1 MHQRSCHVI
10 NGLNNELCADL
21 EEQVA
26 ENNTQE
32 DLDLTGGELT
42 ANLSSA
48 EYEITPEIKKGIKLP
63 KSDSEWST
71 ANEYLSNLLYL

>member
-1 MHQRSCHVI
+1 MHQRSCRVI

-42 ANLSSA
+42 ANLIARIGHKYTS
-48 EYEITPEIKKGIKLP
+48 IK
-63 KSDSEWST
+63 
-71 ANEYLSNLLYL
+71 